1 MRLSRLLGP
10 VLAVALA
17 GVLPAQNGPR
27 SGQWAHANSRLA
39 PDPAVIWG
47 KLDNGVRYALLPHRG
62 VPGRVSLRLLVLSG
76 SIDEL
81 PEEQGVAHFTE
92 HMAFR
97 GTRHFDAAGMV
108 ALFQKLGVE
117 YGSDVNAVTSFD
129 HTYYALEYREND
141 PALLRE
147 GLRWFRDIGDG
158 INFDPTAIEFER
170 RVILAEMRRRDSLA
184 EREQQAALP
193 TVLRGLQVGQRSPI
207 GTEATI
213 NAMSRKQFLQFYER
227 CYRPDLMV
235 VLATGDF
242 DPAEMKAMVTEQ
254 FAGLARSTGAPPARN
269 EGRLDANS
277 LRTGVYR
284 ITGVGS
290 AETIAAVAQPPS
302 DRPDT
307 REAQMERQQREFV
320 MQLLGQR
327 LADQVPGAGG
337 PQAHYENITR
347 HELALASLQVPGPQ
361 WEHGV
366 LAVDQIVRTTH
377 AKGFDATEVDALRR
391 RQLRFT
397 EHMIAQLPTLDP
409 AMHMTLLT
417 DSIVEHTVFTGPE
430 REMRLQ
436 AEWLE
441 KFTAADAQRVFRG
454 LWNLDRMAF
463 HVGGDVGAD
472 LKPADVL
479 KKVQQYRKDGTVYL
493 LPRAQEKAVFAPKP
507 WGPPGTVAE
516 RREVPGLGA
525 VLLRLD
531 NRVRVNLL
539 PSRAEPGLVRAIVRV
554 GDGLL
559 DMPGSQ
565 PALKEFGLSTVMA
578 SGSASYP
585 AQTIAAVIEEKFLS
599 FGFDA
604 AEQDAF
610 AFRGQ
615 VAVEN
620 LETFL
625 GVVTDFL
632 HKPQF
637 DPSAHK
643 NARVQAAM
651 QRTAQASGLGEA
663 FRDLTDHLF
672 LGDARF
678 MWGSPLDYISLGVG
692 DVRRWMEPSLARG
705 YVEATLVGDFTE
717 EQATALVLRTLG
729 ALAPRADTKRAE
741 PARPVALRA
750 PAGFKRI
757 EFAGELNIGLATATW
772 PVAAQLSLADEAALI
787 VLAKVLEIR
796 IREEVRENLGLSY
809 SPSVKFDHQDGFGGF
824 GLLQATTDTA
834 PKETDRAS
842 RLMGEIADRLAREGV
857 KEGEFAGARG
867 ILRSQVQRAFH
878 ENGFLLDL
886 LRRAQQKPETV
897 ADIDALRGA
906 AFDRL
911 TREEVNAW
919 AARILPAA
927 NARTAALVPKPFV
940 GIFQSDKR

>member
-1 MRLSRLLGP
+1 MRQLRPIGL
-10 VLAVALA
+10 VLALVLA
-17 GVLPAQNGPR
+17 AELPAQPGPR
-27 SGQWAHANSRLA
+27 SGQWAHTASKLA
-39 PDPAVIWG
+39 PDPAVVWG
-47 KLDNGVRYALLPHRG
+47 RLDNGVRYALLPHRG

-76 SIDEL
+76 SVDEQ
-81 PEEQGVAHFTE
+81 PEERGIAHFTE

-97 GTRHFDAAGMV
+97 GTRNFKAGDMV
-108 ALFQKLGVE
+108 AFFQRLGVE
-117 YGSDVNAVTSFD
+117 YGSDVNAMTSFD

-141 PALLRE
+141 PALLRD

-158 INFDPTAIEFER
+158 ITFDPTAIEFER

-184 EREQQAALP
+184 EREQQASLP
-193 TVLRGLQVGQRSPI
+193 TVLRGLQVGQRVPI
-207 GTEATI
+207 GTEASI
-213 NAMSRKQFLQFYER
+213 GAMSRKQFRQFYER
-227 CYRPDLMV
+227 CYRPEFMV

-242 DPAEMKAMVTEQ
+242 DAEAMKAMIAEQ
-254 FAGLARSTGAPPARN
+254 FAAMPKRPGPPPARN

-290 AETIAAVAQPPS
+290 AEAIAAVALPPS

-307 REAQMERQQREFV
+307 REAQVERQQRGFV

-327 LADQVPGAGG
+327 LAVQVPGAGG

-347 HELALASLQVPGPQ
+347 HELALASLQVPGNQ

-377 AKGFDATEVDALRR
+377 TKGFDATEVDALRR

-409 AMHMTLLT
+409 TLPMTLLT
-417 DSIVEHTVFTGPE
+417 DSIVEHTVFVGPE
-430 REMRLQ
+430 RDLRQQ

-463 HVGGDVGAD
+463 HVGGDVSAD

-479 KKVQQYRKDGTVYL
+479 KKVQQYRRDGTVYL
-493 LPRAQEKAVFAPKP
+493 LPRVQEKAVFAPKP
-507 WGPPGTVAE
+507 WGPPGTVEE
-516 RREVPGLGA
+516 RREVPELGA
-525 VLLRLD
+525 TLLRFA
-531 NRVRVNLL
+531 NRVRVNLR
-539 PSRAEPGLVRAIVRV
+539 PSRTEPGLVRAIVRV

-559 DMPGSQ
+559 DLPGTQ
-565 PALKEFGLSTVMA
+565 PALKEFGLNTVMA
-578 SGSASYP
+578 SGSAGYP
-585 AQTIAAVIEEKFLS
+585 AQTIAAVIEDKFIS

-615 VAVEN
+615 VAAEN

-637 DPSAHK
+637 DPFAHK
-643 NARVQAAM
+643 NARLQAAM
-651 QRTAQASGLGEA
+651 QRTAQAAGLGEA

-717 EQATALVLRTLG
+717 EQATAILQRTLG
-729 ALAPRADTKRAE
+729 ALAPRADTKRTE
-741 PARPVALRA
+741 PVRPVTVRA

-757 EFAGELNIGLATATW
+757 EFSGELNIGLATATW
-772 PVAAQLSLADEAALI
+772 PIAARLTLADEAALF
-787 VLAKVLEIR
+787 VLAKVLELR
-796 IREEVRENLGLSY
+796 IREEVRDNLGLSY
-809 SPSVKFDHQDGFGGF
+809 SPSAKFDHQEGFGGI

-834 PKETDRAS
+834 PKETDRAAK
-842 RLMGEIADRLAREGV
+842 LMGEIADRLAREGV
-857 KEGEFAGARG
+857 SEGEFTGARG
-867 ILRSQVQRAFH
+867 ILRSQVQRAFY

-886 LRRAQQKPETV
+886 LRRAQLRPESIS
-897 ADIDALRGA
+897 DIASLRGA

-919 AARILPAA
+919 AARVLPAD
-927 NARTAALVPKPFV
+927 NVRTAALVPKPFV

>member
-1 MRLSRLLGP
+1 MRSFRLFVPL
-10 VLAVALA
+10 LALA
-17 GVLPAQNGPR
+17 LVAALPAQTGPR
-27 SGQWAHANSRLA
+27 AGQWAHAAGKFA
-39 PDPAVIWG
+39 PDPAVVWG
-47 KLDNGVRYALLPHRG
+47 KLDNGMRYALLPHRG

-76 SIDEL
+76 SVDEQPDEL
-81 PEEQGVAHFTE
+81 GIAHFTE

-97 GTRHFDAAGMV
+97 GTRHFDQRGMV

-117 YGSDVNAVTSFD
+117 YGSDVNAMTSFD
-129 HTYYALEYREND
+129 HTYYALEYRENGPD
-141 PALLRE
+141 LLRE

-158 INFDPTAIEFER
+158 VTFDPTAIEFER
-170 RVILAEMRRRDSLA
+170 RVILAEMRQRDSLA

-193 TVLRGLQVGQRSPI
+193 TALRGLRLAERVPI
-207 GTEATI
+207 GTEASI

-242 DPAEMKAMVTEQ
+242 DAEAMQAMIAEQ
-254 FAGLARSTGAPPARN
+254 LTGLAKRAGPPPARN
-269 EGRLDANS
+269 EGKLDANS

-290 AETIAAVAQPPS
+290 AETIAAVAWPPAE
-302 DRPDT
+302 RPDS
-307 REAQMERQQREFV
+307 REAMIERQQREFV
-320 MQLLGQR
+320 MRLLGQR

-337 PQAHYENITR
+337 PQAHYENIAR
-347 HELALASLQVPGPQ
+347 HELALASLQVPGAQ
-361 WEHGV
+361 WEHGI

-377 AKGFDATEVDALRR
+377 GKGFDAGEVDALRR

-397 EHMIAQLPTLDP
+397 EHMLAQLPTLDP
-409 AMHMTLLT
+409 TVPMSLLT
-417 DSIVEHTVFTGPE
+417 DSIAHHTVFAGPE
-430 REMRLQ
+430 RDMRLQ

-454 LWNLDRMAF
+454 LWALDRMAF
-463 HVGGDVGAD
+463 HVGGDIGAD

-479 KKVQQYRKDGTVYL
+479 KKVQQYRKDGTLYL
-493 LPRAQEKAVFAPKP
+493 LPRVQEKANFAPKP
-507 WGPPGTVAE
+507 WGEPGQVEE
-516 RREVPGLGA
+516 RRDVPGLGA
-525 VLLRLD
+525 VLLRLN

-559 DMPGSQ
+559 DLPGSQ
-565 PALKEFGLSTVMA
+565 PALKEFGLNTVMA

-585 AQTIAAVIEEKFLS
+585 AQTIATVIDDKFLS

-604 AEQDAF
+604 REQDAF

-615 VAVEN
+615 MAAEN

-637 DPSAHK
+637 DPYAHK
-643 NARVQAAM
+643 NARLQAAM
-651 QRTAQASGLGEA
+651 QRTAQASGMGEA
-663 FRDLTDHLF
+663 YRDLTDHLF

-717 EQATALVLRTLG
+717 EQATALALRTLG
-729 ALAPRADTKRAE
+729 ALAPRAHTKRDA
-741 PARPVALRA
+741 PLKPVALKA

-757 EFAGELNIGLATATW
+757 EFPGELNIGLATATW
-772 PVAAQLSLADEAALI
+772 PVAAQLSLADEAALN
-787 VLAKVLEIR
+787 VLAKILELR
-796 IREEVRENLGLSY
+796 IREEIRENLGLSY
-809 SPSVKFDHQDGFGGF
+809 SPNVKFDHHDGFGGF

-834 PKETDRAS
+834 PRETDRAAK
-842 RLMGEIADRLAREGV
+842 LLGEIAAKLAQDGV
-857 KEGEFAGARG
+857 QEGEFTGARG
-867 ILRSQVQRAFH
+867 ILKSQVQRAFF

-886 LRRAQQKPETV
+886 LRRAQQKPGTI
-897 ADIDALRGA
+897 ADIEALRGA

-911 TREEVNAW
+911 TRDEVNAW
-919 AARILPAA
+919 AAKVLVVT
-927 NARTAALVPKPFV
+927 NARAAALVPKPFV